1 VPARLANVVA
11 KEVVPRVRPHFACR
25 TRKSGKNIESKLKF
39 PVDSSQIEPC
49 CQILKTAARGA
60 SAMSVT
66 VLAMIKSAQ
75 NLLSLNA
82 TPRKSQILYHYCN
95 PIVFWSIVEKGHI
108 WLSDIFT
115 MRDWKELK
123 WGRDIFTQVV
133 RENHGLFDDDFRYF
147 ATFSVFGVDNH
158 VRPFVASFSAN
169 GDLLSQWRAYG
180 DDGRGFSLGVRAHHI
195 YSSWGVRL
203 KKVEY
208 REVRQK
214 ALVLQSLVEL
224 QDLWRK
230 RPQNLPS
237 VVSVWQDVLNEFA
250 IDLCSFKHP
259 SFFEEK
265 EFRIVR
271 VLLYSNGEYSD
282 VGGHTD
288 VGGSGRVPTKT
299 RFRGS
304 EEISYIEL
312 PRDENRQDT
321 MIAEVIMAQTTS
333 KLRMSHELA
342 SKARGITTLLSRNRF
357 QRIDR
362 IF

>member
-259 SFFEEK
+259 SFFK
-265 EFRIVR
+265 KK
-271 VLLYSNGEYSD
+271 N
-282 VGGHTD
+282 
-288 VGGSGRVPTKT
+288 
-299 RFRGS
+299 S
-304 EEISYIEL
+304 ES
-312 PRDENRQDT
+312 
-321 MIAEVIMAQTTS
+321 
-333 KLRMSHELA
+333 
-342 SKARGITTLLSRNRF
+342 
-357 QRIDR
+357 
-362 IF
+362 